1 MFFCLRNTLE
11 LDAARPVSDMA
22 AYFGYQLVPAAALTL
37 TLARER
43 GCVSA
48 CLQSAEQSLTA
59 SELCS
64 EAAASGEVTRCVKL
78 VVLKVFAELAGL
90 QPKLPWGI
98 LTGVRPTKL
107 AHKLLDSGVAAAA
120 LPEYLSENYLLPMA
134 Q

>member
-22 AYFGYQLVPAAALTL
+22 AFFGYQLVPSAALTL

-59 SELCS
+59 SEHCS

-78 VVLKVFAELAGL
+78 VVLKVFAELTGL
-90 QPKLPWGI
+90 
-98 LTGVRPTKL
+98 
-107 AHKLLDSGVAAAA
+107 
-120 LPEYLSENYLLPMA
+120 
-134 Q
+134 